1 MGKVQQHK
9 RSAKEKRQDDASVP
23 STQATDKFEIYGEVE
38 QCLPNTMFRIKV
50 TDSQV
55 EAMKDQILLGTLS
68 GKMRLYRIRVMP
80 GDIVKAYVSKY
91 DLGKCKITYRST
103 NKNIIKEFSVR
114 LFNSIFLF
122 AAHKRSKQSCF
133 STSTRT

>member
-9 RSAKEKRQDDASVP
+9 RAAKEKRQEDKPESR
-23 STQATDKFEIYGEVE
+23 TQSKDRFQIYGEVE
-38 QCLPNTMFRIKV
+38 QCLPNTMFRVRV
-50 TDSQV
+50 TDSEV
-55 EAMKDQILLGTLS
+55 EGLEGKLLLGTLS

-103 NKNIIKEFSVR
+103 NKNIKKEF
-114 LFNSIFLF
+114 
-122 AAHKRSKQSCF
+122 
-133 STSTRT
+133 